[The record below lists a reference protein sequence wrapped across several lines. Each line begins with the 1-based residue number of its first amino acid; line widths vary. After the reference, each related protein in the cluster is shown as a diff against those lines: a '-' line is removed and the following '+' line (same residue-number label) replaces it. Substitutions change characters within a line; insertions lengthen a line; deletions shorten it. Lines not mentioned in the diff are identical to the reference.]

1 LVVEAKGVGANVAIL
16 TKPALR
22 TRILAARRSLTD
34 LDRASE
40 TRSLQTQITEL
51 TAGAGTVGAY
61 IPVGSEPGAAR
72 DSVPLLDALTGV
84 RILVPIAR
92 ADLPM
97 QWAEYRPGE
106 LVTAPFGL
114 REPPP
119 PWLAPESIAEAT
131 VLLVP
136 ALAVDRHGNRLG
148 RGAGFYDR
156 ALTWAAAD
164 ARLVAVVRDD
174 ELLDAIPAEPHD
186 VPMTHALTPGRG
198 LIRLGR
204 GGGKDR
210 AGRREPPGMT

>member
-1 LVVEAKGVGANVAIL
+1 MVQAKGVGANVAIL
-16 TKPALR
+16 TKRALR
-22 TRILAARRSLTD
+22 TRILAARRSLTE
-34 LDRASE
+34 LDRATE
-40 TRSLQTQITEL
+40 TRSLQTQITAL
-51 TAGAGTVGAY
+51 TAGAGTVAAY

-72 DSVPLLDALTGV
+72 DAVPLLDALIGV

-92 ADLPM
+92 SDLPM

-119 PWLAPESIAEAT
+119 PWLAPEAIAEAT

-136 ALAVDRHGNRLG
+136 ALAVDRRGNRLG

-156 ALTWAAAD
+156 ALAWAAAD

-198 LIRLGR
+198 LIRLGAGPR
-204 GGGKDR
+204 G
-210 AGRREPPGMT
+210 AAGMT

>member
-1 LVVEAKGVGANVAIL
+1 MVLEAKGVGAKVAIL

-22 TRILAARRSLTD
+22 ARILAARRALTEAE
-34 LDRASE
+34 RATE
-40 TRSLQTQITEL
+40 TRSLQTQTIEL
-51 TAGAGTVGAY
+51 TAGAGTVAAY

-72 DSVPLLDALTGV
+72 GAVPLLDALTGV

-92 ADLPM
+92 TGLPM
-97 QWAEYRPGE
+97 RWAEYRPGE
-106 LVTAPFGL
+106 LVAAPFGL

-136 ALAVDRHGNRLG
+136 ALAVDRDGNRLG

-156 ALTWAAAD
+156 ALPLAAAD
-164 ARLVAVVRDD
+164 ARRVAVVRDD
-174 ELLDAIPAEPHD
+174 EVLDAIPAESHD
-186 VPMTHALTPGRG
+186 VPMTHALTPSRG

-210 AGRREPPGMT
+210 AGRRE